1 MVDGVGKFLQTSD
14 VTLYYEL
21 RGNTT
26 GVPLFVLNGGPGRSH
41 SSLLISPVW
50 DELAQDRPLVLYDQR
65 GTGRST
71 ALKPGDSCTLA
82 DQLLD
87 LEALRSHLE
96 VEQVDV
102 VGHSWGGYLGMAY
115 TARYGQRVRRLI
127 LVASAAPRI
136 QDTVTLFKEVFLE
149 ATERREQLRF
159 AMRLGDQAALQA
171 AERLYFSMLC
181 YSPEKRDS
189 YLALADP
196 TDLRLDVAQM
206 LTADLQRFDL
216 TPELPKF
223 RQLTLVIT
231 GRFDMNVAPSVAY
244 KIHKTIPNSQFVVFE
259 QSGHLPFFEEPEIF
273 VQTVARFLADAE
285 PQG

>member
-1 MVDGVGKFLQTSD
+1 MAGGLGKFLQTSD

-50 DELAQDRPLVLYDQR
+50 DKLAQDRPLVLYDQR

-71 ALKPGDSCTLA
+71 ALKPGDSCTLF

-87 LEALRSHLE
+87 LEALRAHLE

-102 VGHSWGGYLGMAY
+102 LGHSWGGYLGMAY
-115 TARYGQRVRRLI
+115 TARYGQRVRHLI

-136 QDTVTLFKEVFLE
+136 QDTVTIFKEVFPE

-181 YSPEKRDS
+181 YLPEKRDS

-196 TDLRLDVAQM
+196 MDLRLDVAQM

-223 RQLTLVIT
+223 RQPTLVIT

-244 KIHKTIPNSQFVVFE
+244 KIHKMIPNSQFVVFE